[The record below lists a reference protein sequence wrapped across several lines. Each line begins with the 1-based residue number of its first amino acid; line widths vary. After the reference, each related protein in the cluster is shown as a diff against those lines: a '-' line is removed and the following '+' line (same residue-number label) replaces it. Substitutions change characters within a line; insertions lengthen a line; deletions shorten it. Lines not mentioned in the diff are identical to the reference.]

1 MDGVREEGEKK
12 GLTIPSRNNNPPNV
26 FVRCADRRY
35 VHRRRI
41 TKSKN
46 IAVDGVRQHLY
57 QPHWSWAEILTIP
70 PHSDHQ
76 RPRRG
81 RQDVAELAFGIPGGF

>member
-12 GLTIPSRNNNPPNV
+12 GLTIPSLNNNPPNV

-46 IAVDGVRQHLY
+46 IAGDGVR
-57 QPHWSWAEILTIP
+57 
-70 PHSDHQ
+70 
-76 RPRRG
+76 
-81 RQDVAELAFGIPGGF
+81 